1 MSEHLARHALERL
14 VANDPR
20 DAIAPELRA
29 HLASCEHCTQR
40 FRGIVRARDEYAA
53 TRSAARFA
61 ADVATRAALRE
72 PARSRW
78 QRLRVP
84 AAAML
89 AIAAAALIAFATT
102 HVHEDRIVYKGPLTQ
117 LQFYVKH
124 GEQTRLVVSGDALAA
139 GDQLAFTYSVTQPQ
153 HLLLFGIDDAGTIT
167 RYFPE
172 PTLAPDAVLPAG
184 VARQLP
190 VGIELDA
197 RRGQERLIALFSAT
211 PLDEARARD
220 ALSAALREA
229 RARGGGIADVHD
241 LAVPAAQVSVW
252 FKKP

>member
-1 MSEHLARHALERL
+1 MSEHLARHTLERM

-29 HLASCEHCTQR
+29 HLASCEQCTHR
-40 FRGIVRARDEYAA
+40 LRGIERARGAYAA
-53 TRSAARFA
+53 TRPAERFA
-61 ADVATRAALRE
+61 AAVAARAAGRA
-72 PARSRW
+72 PAKSRW
-78 QRLRVP
+78 LRLRAPV
-84 AAAML
+84 AA
-89 AIAAAALIAFATT
+89 AIAAAALIA
-102 HVHEDRIVYKGPLTQ
+102 VVVGSRDPNEIRYKGPTAQ

-124 GEQTRLVVSGDALAA
+124 DARTRLVSAGDTLAA
-139 GDQLAFTYSVTQPQ
+139 GDQLAFTYSLTQPQ

-172 PTLAPDAVLPAG
+172 PALAPSTVLPAG

-197 RRGQERLIALFSAT
+197 RRGQERLIALFSST

-220 ALSAALREA
+220 ALGAALRAA
-229 RARGGGIADVHD
+229 RERGGGIADVRD
-241 LAVPAAQVSVW
+241 LPLPATQVSVW
-252 FKKP
+252 FTKP

>member
-29 HLASCEHCTQR
+29 HVTSCEHCTQR
-40 FRGIVRARDEYAA
+40 LRGIERARDAYAA
-53 TRSAARFA
+53 TRSAERFA
-61 ADVATRAALRE
+61 ADVLERATVRE
-72 PARSRW
+72 RPRSRW
-78 QRLRVP
+78 QRLRIPV
-84 AAAML
+84 AAAA
-89 AIAAAALIAFATT
+89 AIAAAALMAITST
-102 HVHEDRIVYKGPLTQ
+102 PVERDRIIYKGSLTQ

-124 GEQTRLVVSGDALAA
+124 DERTHRVLAGDTLAG
-139 GDQLAFTYSVTQPQ
+139 GDQLAFTYSLTQPQ

-172 PTLAPDAVLPAG
+172 PTLAPNTVLPAG
-184 VARQLP
+184 FDRQLP

-197 RRGQERLIALFSAT
+197 RRGQERLIALFSAA

-220 ALSAALREA
+220 ALSAALHAA
-229 RARGGGIADVHD
+229 RAHGGGIADVQN
-241 LAVPAAQVSVW
+241 LPLPATQVSVW
-252 FKKP
+252 FSKP